1 MIKKSVQAVVYG
13 LIILLC
19 QLPAAQA
26 ASDITLAEA
35 INKAGRQ
42 RMLSQRIVKSYLQMG
57 QDVRYRVA
65 KKHLGESIDLFE
77 LQLKQLKD
85 FTTNPEAT
93 RGLALVEKLWIP
105 VKQIATGPVQRE
117 KAEELRANAERLL
130 AAAHQV
136 VLILADESGTN
147 QGHLVNIAGRQRML
161 SQRMGN
167 LYMLMSWKFADELY
181 RQDYKAATS
190 EFDTALQ
197 ELINANENTPEI
209 SAILSQV
216 KQNWDLYNLSN
227 RMGEDEFVPGLVARM
242 LDKILGQMNEVTGL
256 YAALPQ
262 AK

>member
-1 MIKKSVQAVVYG
+1 MITKGVQALLYG
-13 LIILLC
+13 LFFLLC
-19 QLPAAQA
+19 QVPIAQA
-26 ASDITLAEA
+26 AVDFNLAEA

-65 KKHLGESIDLFE
+65 KKHLQESIDLFE
-77 LQLKQLKD
+77 RQLQQLKD
-85 FTTNPEAT
+85 FTTNSEAI
-93 RGLALVEKLWIP
+93 RGLALVEKLWKP
-105 VKQIATGPVQRE
+105 VKEIASGPVQRE
-117 KAEELRANAERLL
+117 KAEELRAHAEQLL

-167 LYMLMSWKFADELY
+167 LYMLMSWKFDDELY
-181 RQDYKAATS
+181 RQDYKSATE
-190 EFDTALQ
+190 EFDKALQ
-197 ELINANENTPEI
+197 ELINAHENTQQI
-209 SAILSQV
+209 SDILDQV
-216 KQNWDLYNLSN
+216 KKNWDLYNLSN
-227 RMGEDEFVPGLVARM
+227 RMGENEYVPGLVARM
-242 LDKILGQMNEVTGL
+242 LDKILVQMNEVTGL

>member
-1 MIKKSVQAVVYG
+1 MIKKSVQAIVYG
-13 LIILLC
+13 LLILLC
-19 QLPAAQA
+19 PLPTAQA

-209 SAILSQV
+209 SGILSQV

-227 RMGEDEFVPGLVARM
+227 RMGDDEFVPGLVARM

-256 YAALPQ
+256 YAALP
-262 AK
+262 